1 MSRKHM
7 LKGKLLGSLIPSLFT
22 LFVHICSA
30 YVSQTKTITNLVC
43 YCSGLGH
50 TGSTNVNKDVI
61 TLPIVADFPRNIRLK
76 VC

>member
-1 MSRKHM
+1 MC
-7 LKGKLLGSLIPSLFT
+7 LD
-22 LFVHICSA
+22 VA
-30 YVSQTKTITNLVC
+30 QTKTITNLVC